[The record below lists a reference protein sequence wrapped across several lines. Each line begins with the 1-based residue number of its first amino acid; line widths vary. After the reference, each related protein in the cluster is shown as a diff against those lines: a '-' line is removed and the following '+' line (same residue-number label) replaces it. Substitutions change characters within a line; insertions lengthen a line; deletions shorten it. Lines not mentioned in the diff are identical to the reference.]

1 MQNQCYRSSAVW
13 LTLSINLWRLHT
25 REFISNDSEVVKN
38 IFVALAGEN
47 LKRDDYFILF
57 LMAIKGLLS
66 SKIYKS
72 KPLHLESNFNLDN
85 NQHFDWDGVV
95 FWVFKPKNK
104 FALNKKSHFR
114 SGIFCF
120 AEREGFEPSVQLP
133 VRQFSK
139 LFLSATQA
147 SLRNRPQK

>member
-1 MQNQCYRSSAVW
+1 LQNPWYRSSAVW
-13 LTLSINLWRLHT
+13 LTLSITLWRLHK

-72 KPLHLESNFNLDN
+72 KPLSLKSNSNLDN
-85 NQHFDWDGVV
+85 NQPYDWDGVV

-114 SGIFCF
+114 SGIFLFCG
-120 AEREGFEPSVQLP
+120 ERGIRTLGTVTRTT
-133 VRQFSK
+133 V
-139 LFLSATQA
+139 
-147 SLRNRPQK
+147 